1 MKSNISIIIPIL
13 NEEKVIESF
22 LRELSTLKGEK
33 EIILVDGGSTDN
45 TVEIAS
51 KYGKVVK
58 SKKGRAFQMNA
69 GAKAA
74 TGEVFWFLHCDS
86 KIEEDSLNRIEK
98 AINEGYVGGGFSLN
112 FYDLNSKF
120 MKFVSI
126 TSNWRAKYLGYYFG
140 DQAIFVKKEIFEA
153 MGGFKEIDIMEDWD
167 FSCKLKKIGKMKM
180 IKSTV
185 GTSARRFKQG
195 GQLKTLLLMHKIKIL
210 YMLGVSPS
218 KLNKIYREAR

>member
-1 MKSNISIIIPIL
+1 MKGNISIIIPTL
-13 NEEKVIESF
+13 NEEKVIENF
-22 LRELSTLKGEK
+22 LKELSKLDGDK
-33 EIILVDGGSTDN
+33 EIILVDGGSSDN

-51 KYGKVVK
+51 KYGKVIK

-74 TGEVFWFLHCDS
+74 TGGILWFLHCDS
-86 KIEEDSLNRIEK
+86 KIKENCLEEIKK
-98 AINEGYVGGGFSLN
+98 AIDEGYIGGGFGLN
-112 FYDLNSKF
+112 FYDLGSKF

-126 TSNWRAKYLGYYFG
+126 TSNWRARYMGLYFG
-140 DQAIFVKKEIFEA
+140 DQAIFVRRDIFESI
-153 MGGFKEIDIMEDWD
+153 GGFKEIDIMEDWD
-167 FSCKLKKIGKMKM
+167 FSKKLNKTGNMKM
-180 IKSTV
+180 VNSTV

-210 YMLGVSPS
+210 YMLGVAPS